1 MLTSKCSTICLAYFP
16 TCPAY
21 LSTSGVLAAISPHR
35 GISGAIYTSEQET
48 PLRKKRFQHTRAGLN
63 LLLKTPHMIL
73 RYPEECKARKGRT
86 IIIWCL
92 SSWGLAPVAWARAY
106 AIKLYLVF
114 FQKNDLGRWPRITP
128 LFMIHLG
135 DLGYVKGSWVY
146 KYILRNWNWGS
157 GSFDYSI
164 SLSDWWNIFDHS
176 CQMAA
181 MQEVNPEFSN
191 LDITMVG

>member
-21 LSTSGVLAAISPHR
+21 LSTSGVLAAMSPHR

-114 FQKNDLGRWPRITP
+114 FSKKMT
-128 LFMIHLG
+128 LG
-135 DLGYVKGSWVY
+135 DDHGSHPSSWSIWATWAMWKALGCINTY
-146 KYILRNWNWGS
+146 
-157 GSFDYSI
+157 
-164 SLSDWWNIFDHS
+164 
-176 CQMAA
+176 
-181 MQEVNPEFSN
+181 
-191 LDITMVG
+191 